1 MEQIVVQPPPVP
13 PDNAEYAGFWRRFV
27 AYLID
32 KFIIGVLSLIL
43 ILPFILF
50 IGLGAF
56 SMGTHSYRDSDFPEA
71 FPVVMA
77 LVGAYFTVVLLII
90 VAEWLYFSLME
101 SKKGATLGKMAMN
114 LRVTDMH
121 GNRISFARATGR
133 YFGKILSGLILC
145 VGYLMAGWT
154 QQKQAL
160 HDILAGSL
168 VIIKR

>member
-1 MEQIVVQPPPVP
+1 MEQMIVQPPPLHP
-13 PDNAEYAGFWRRFV
+13 EIAEYAGFWKRFV

-32 KFIIGVLSLIL
+32 KFIFSVLSLIL
-43 ILPFILF
+43 VLPFVFIIGVGAFTAGEHSYEDNGSESFAPLMMAF
-50 IGLGAF
+50 IGAWFMLILLL
-56 SMGTHSYRDSDFPEA
+56 
-71 FPVVMA
+71 VVS
-77 LVGAYFTVVLLII
+77 
-90 VAEWLYFSLME
+90 EWLYFSLME

-114 LRVTDMH
+114 IRVTDLQ
-121 GNRISFARATGR
+121 GNPISFGRATGR

-168 VIIKR
+168 VVVKR